1 MLNKF
6 AKIMLVATS
15 LAPVLGAFGMISYSS
30 SHSIWMAARWF
41 MCAILLLLLCWLV
54 LLFAG
59 RKGERESITFQSF
72 RNVDQEVLTFLLV
85 YLLPLIAKDS
95 LPKFQIPVGVYVFL
109 IIAWAVYHS
118 NAFFFN
124 PLLGLL
130 GYHFYAVESRDG
142 VPHVLITR
150 GTIRVP
156 LATLEVIQLFD
167 HTYLV
172 AENGRES

>member
-30 SHSIWMAARWF
+30 NHSIWLAARWF
-41 MCAILLLLLCWLV
+41 LCAALLLFICWLILQYV
-54 LLFAG
+54 TE
-59 RKGERESITFQSF
+59 RGEKEPLTIRSF
-72 RNVDQEVLTFLLV
+72 RNVDREVLTFLLI

-95 LPKFQIPVGVYVFL
+95 LPEFQISVSIYVFL
-109 IIAWAVYHS
+109 IITWAVYHS

-130 GYHFYAVESRDG
+130 GYHFYAVESLDG

-150 GTIRVP
+150 DTIRVP
-156 LATLEVIQLFD
+156 SAELEVIQLFD

-172 AENGRES
+172 VGGRRKS